1 MHQIHRRVYKAIQ
14 DDRPQ
19 YGGTFI
25 VYDGKEDAISH
36 NVTPKFWKDPS
47 IEIGDWIEYP
57 DGKVSECC
65 RVYHRKTKGTHGK
78 IISTRLNCFSQNQKT
93 VVSDLLPYR
102 APTSRA
108 QPDTITPSRIEF
120 AEEWLL
126 NGSSIEKACAKHL
139 WSGSGTRKVTSRS
152 YKTYAYLVLSLPW
165 FDRLLKENRLIRDRY
180 MTLVGAL
187 NIAGVDEAYIAQQ
200 LKNDIESA
208 NPKLHINAINN
219 AIELLEAS
227 AQKKRIPIEASW
239 KLESSQPKQLTES
252 TPETINVNSIL
263 EDTLHERI
271 RSESGEAKRVETV
284 SFVSED
290 RRGASL
296 FGQTEGNTPVS
307 TGSPDKDRLS
317 VVAEVPSPD
326 KV

>member
-1 MHQIHRRVYKAIQ
+1 
-14 DDRPQ
+14 
-19 YGGTFI
+19 
-25 VYDGKEDAISH
+25 
-36 NVTPKFWKDPS
+36 
-47 IEIGDWIEYP
+47 
-57 DGKVSECC
+57 
-65 RVYHRKTKGTHGK
+65 
-78 IISTRLNCFSQNQKT
+78 
-93 VVSDLLPYR
+93 
-102 APTSRA
+102 
-108 QPDTITPSRIEF
+108 
-120 AEEWLL
+120 
-126 NGSSIEKACAKHL
+126 
-139 WSGSGTRKVTSRS
+139 
-152 YKTYAYLVLSLPW
+152 
-165 FDRLLKENRLIRDRY
+165 

-307 TGSPDKDRLS
+307 TESPDKDRLS